1 MLWHAVRAICV
12 PPVEHVFVVLAPED
26 RAFSRHDWSAFA
38 GKLEP
43 LYCGGGTR
51 RDSVYNGLVAAMAA
65 VDADDWMLVHDA
77 ARPCRSEEHT
87 SELQSQSNLVCRL
100 LLEKKNL
107 HLLSGLPT
115 TDLQWDYFV
124 VSFPSYTLIT
134 YLDSLLR
141 QNSFQLIFDP
151 SDVQTL
157 ALQVRPLA

>member
-107 HLLSGLPT
+107 HLMSHQSYIVINEIAHYRSSS
-115 TDLQWDYFV
+115 DLLC
-124 VSFPSYTLIT
+124 PPRR
-134 YLDSLLR
+134 LLR
-141 QNSFQLIFDP
+141 LNRLFHPALICDANHSLVREP
-151 SDVQTL
+151 PIVQH
-157 ALQVRPLA
+157 